1 MWVRGLL
8 SMFFSAVCCAVL
20 LTFVS
25 RGKDRHIGPALAWLG
40 LQMLFYR
47 STKYMFLF
55 IRYTYPSPS
64 LAYVVPRNFCY
75 NADVLLLWS
84 THCIV
89 VSWVVVDVL
98 FCSVLCCTTAVLRT
112 AFVRGGWADRFVIV
126 SIGSCFL
133 YFLVLV
139 SPDTKTPR

>member
-1 MWVRGLL
+1 
-8 SMFFSAVCCAVL
+8 
-20 LTFVS
+20 
-25 RGKDRHIGPALAWLG
+25 
-40 LQMLFYR
+40 
-47 STKYMFLF
+47 MFLF

-139 SPDTKTPR
+139 FPDTKTPR